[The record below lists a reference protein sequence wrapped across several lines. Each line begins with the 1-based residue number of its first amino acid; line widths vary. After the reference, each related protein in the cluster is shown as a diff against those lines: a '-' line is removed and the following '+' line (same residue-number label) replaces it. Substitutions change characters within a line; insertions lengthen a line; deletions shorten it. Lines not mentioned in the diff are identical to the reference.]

1 MCEDAIDDEGH
12 HIIMNIQSYK
22 LIFAHYN
29 QDAQNETYRLDR
41 DLHKNEEEIAKSIYV
56 GYFREHQL

>member
-1 MCEDAIDDEGH
+1 MCEDAIEGH

-22 LIFAHYN
+22 PIFCTLQSRYPKRN
-29 QDAQNETYRLDR
+29 ISIGMV
-41 DLHKNEEEIAKSIYV
+41 LHKNEEEIAKSIYV